1 MAATTNSLPS
11 GSPGISKKWIVIGVV
26 AVVILALCGWCV
38 AAYNGFVTSE
48 TQVDEKWGNVQTQY
62 QRRKDLIPNFENTV
76 KAYTQHESETY
87 TNVTAMR
94 SGASAEEL
102 AAIEKAKGAAQKAQ
116 QAADV
121 AGQTEPVSEQD
132 MDYYLNAQ
140 AQAQKAFNIYVNAVH
155 EAYPDLKSSQN
166 FRDFQTTLEGTENR
180 IQTARADYNAAV
192 KEYNVKV
199 RKFPNVIIAGMM
211 GFQKKPMFRAD
222 ADAQSA
228 PEVFKP

>member
-1 MAATTNSLPS
+1 MNTQTKPLPS
-11 GSPGISKKWIVIGVV
+11 GSSGISKKWIIIGII
-26 AVVILALCGWCV
+26 AVVIIVLFGWCAV
-38 AAYNGFVTSE
+38 AYNGFVTQE
-48 TQVDEKWGNVQTQY
+48 TNVDKTWGNVQTQY

-76 KAYTQHESETY
+76 KAYTEHESKTY

-94 SGASAEEL
+94 SGANPEAL
-102 AAIEKAKGAAQKAQ
+102 AAIEKAKGAAEKAQ
-116 QAADV
+116 QAADA
-121 AGQTEPVSEQD
+121 AGSAEPSTEQD

-166 FRDFQTTLEGTENR
+166 FRDFQTVLEGTENR
-180 IQTARADYNAAV
+180 IQTARADYNKAV
-192 KEYNVKV
+192 GDYNVKV
-199 RKFPNVIIAGMM
+199 RTFPNVVIAGIM